1 MTLCKNLSNLLV
13 SSLFSQC
20 LRSNVGKTLWVKFLT
35 LLRKKKSISQQTLL
49 LSFLWEM
56 GQDASPVFFW
66 KNRKTRILGS
76 QVLEWKYQDKA
87 YFYHHTPIITATSL
101 QLIREACS
109 ACSKLHKAQ
118 QCHLSS
124 EKYLKYSETICLTIL
139 QKPRNVARIYLPLSH
154 LLFENYQHQS
164 FSSPCHNFIIYHIA
178 LIQNPVFLTTFLPL
192 LKRSLKSRVFWR
204 NILWNWARQLSIL
217 IPVVGYI
224 CCKKL
229 SSWIV
234 TTLAY
239 EYKDKC
245 IDCC

>member
-1 MTLCKNLSNLLV
+1 M
-13 SSLFSQC
+13 
-20 LRSNVGKTLWVKFLT
+20 
-35 LLRKKKSISQQTLL
+35 
-49 LSFLWEM
+49 
-56 GQDASPVFFW
+56 
-66 KNRKTRILGS
+66 
-76 QVLEWKYQDKA
+76 LEWKYQDKA

-139 QKPRNVARIYLPLSH
+139 QKPRNVVRIYLPLSH

-178 LIQNPVFLTTFLPL
+178 LIQNPVFLTTFLPPL
-192 LKRSLKSRVFWR
+192 LKRSLKCRVFWR

-229 SSWIV
+229 SSWNV